1 MEKIDYEIDD
11 FMNYCDYKGL
21 STRTIASYEQTLR
34 LFARYLQD
42 NCEITKTEQ
51 VKEKTIQDYITNI
64 KERGKYTVVANDST
78 KRFNNPQKRQDFGK
92 KVSIAIVN
100 NYTRNLRV
108 YFNYMYDNRLI
119 KVNPTTNI

>member
-78 KRFNNPQKRQDFGK
+78 KRFNNPQKRQAFGK

-119 KVNPTTNI
+119 KVNPATNI

>member
-119 KVNPTTNI
+119 KVNPATNI